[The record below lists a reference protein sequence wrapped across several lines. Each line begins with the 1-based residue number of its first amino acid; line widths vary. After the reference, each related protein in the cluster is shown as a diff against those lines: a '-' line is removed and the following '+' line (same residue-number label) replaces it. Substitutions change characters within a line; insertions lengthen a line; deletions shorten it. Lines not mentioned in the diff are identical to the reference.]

1 MKLAEFQNITP
12 LVNIPSI
19 LQNGILS
26 HAQTLKLPHRSVAL
40 QEVQDKRDKV
50 QIPGGLTLHEYANVY
65 FHARNPMMSRRR
77 NEAQSLCVL
86 RVSTDILKISGAV
99 ITDQNAV
106 SKYVKFSAPDRLKF
120 MNLDYVFAANWKHPD
135 NQIEEWRH
143 SSAKCAEALIPHRIP
158 ADYLLGAY
166 VVNATVRTKLEELGF
181 ALPIDV
187 NADLF
192 FTEP

>member
-19 LQNGILS
+19 LEHGILS
-26 HAQTLKLPHRSVAL
+26 HAQASKLPHHSVAL
-40 QEVQDKRDKV
+40 QEVQDKRDQK
-50 QIPGGLTLHEYANVY
+50 QIPGGLALHEYANVY

-77 NEAQSLCVL
+77 NEAHSLCVL
-86 RVSTDILKISGAV
+86 RVSTEILKISGTV

-106 SKYVKFSAPDRLKF
+106 SKYVKFSAPDRLKL

-135 NQIEEWRH
+135 DQIEEWRH
-143 SSAKCAEALIPHRIP
+143 SSAKCAEALIPKKIP
-158 ADYLLGAY
+158 PHYLLGAY
-166 VVNATVRTKLEELGF
+166 VVSDAARGKLEELGF
-181 ALPIDV
+181 ALPIDI

-192 FTEP
+192 FH

>member
-26 HAQTLKLPHRSVAL
+26 HAEASKLPHRSVAL

-50 QIPGGLTLHEYANVY
+50 QIPGGLILHEYANVY
-65 FHARNPMMSRRR
+65 FHARNPMMSLRR
-77 NEAQSLCVL
+77 NQAQSLCVL

-120 MNLDYVFAANWKHPD
+120 MNLDYLFAANWKHPD

-187 NADLF
+187 SEDLF
-192 FTEP
+192 FH

>member
-19 LQNGILS
+19 LRHGILS
-26 HAQTLKLPHRSVAL
+26 HAQASKLPHHSVAL
-40 QEVQDKRDKV
+40 QEVQDKRDQK
-50 QIPGGLTLHEYANVY
+50 QIPGGLALHEYANVY

-77 NEAQSLCVL
+77 NEALSLCVL
-86 RVSTDILKISGAV
+86 RVSVEILKIPGAV

-120 MNLDYVFAANWKHPD
+120 MDLDYVFAANWKHPE

-143 SSAKCAEALIPHRIP
+143 SSAKCAEALIPQRIP
-158 ADYLLGAY
+158 PDYLLGAY
-166 VVNATVRTKLEELGF
+166 VLNDAVRAEMNTLGF
-181 ALPIDV
+181 ALPIDI

-192 FTEP
+192 FH

>member
-1 MKLAEFQNITP
+1 MKLTEFQNITP

-26 HAQTLKLPHRSVAL
+26 HAQASKLPHHSVAL
-40 QEVQDKRDKV
+40 QEVQEKRDKI
-50 QIPGGLTLHEYANVY
+50 QIPGGLSLHEYANVY

-77 NEAQSLCVL
+77 NEANSLCVL
-86 RVSTDILKISGAV
+86 RVSTEILKISGAV

-106 SKYVKFSAPDRLKF
+106 SKYVKFSAPDRLKS
-120 MNLDYVFAANWKHPD
+120 MNLKYIFAADWKHPD

-143 SSAKCAEALIPHRIP
+143 SSAKCAEALIPKEIP
-158 ADYLLGAY
+158 PHYILGAY
-166 VVNATVRTKLEELGF
+166 IVSDAVRANLTGLGF
-181 ALPIDV
+181 ELPIHI

-192 FTEP
+192 FH

>member
-1 MKLAEFQNITP
+1 MKLSEFQNITP

-19 LQNGILS
+19 LVNGILS
-26 HAQTLKLPHRSVAL
+26 HAQASKLPHHSVAL
-40 QEVQDKRDKV
+40 QDVQDKRDKV

-86 RVSTDILKISGAV
+86 RVSTEILKIQGAV

-135 NQIEEWRH
+135 DQIEEWRH
-143 SSAKCAEALIPHRIP
+143 SSAKCAEALIPKRIP
-158 ADYLLGAY
+158 PDYLLGAY
-166 VVNATVRTKLEELGF
+166 VVNDDARTELASLGF
-181 ALPIDV
+181 ALPIDI
-187 NADLF
+187 NSDLF
-192 FTEP
+192 FH

>member
-19 LQNGILS
+19 LRDGILS
-26 HAQTLKLPHRSVAL
+26 HAQASKLPHHSVAL
-40 QEVQDKRDKV
+40 QEVQDKRDQK
-50 QIPGGLTLHEYANVY
+50 QIPGGLALHEYANVY

-77 NEAQSLCVL
+77 NEANSICVL
-86 RVSTDILKISGAV
+86 RVSTEILKIAGAV

-120 MNLDYVFAANWKHPD
+120 MDLDYVFAANWKHPD

-143 SSAKCAEALIPHRIP
+143 SSAKCAEALIPRRIP
-158 ADYLLGAY
+158 PHYLLGAY
-166 VVNATVRTKLEELGF
+166 VVNDAVRVELTALGF
-181 ALPIDV
+181 TLPIEI

-192 FTEP
+192 FH

>member
-1 MKLAEFQNITP
+1 MKLVEFQNITP

-19 LQNGILS
+19 LEHGILS
-26 HAQTLKLPHRSVAL
+26 HAQASKLPHHSVAL
-40 QEVQDKRDKV
+40 QQVQDKRDQK
-50 QIPGGLTLHEYANVY
+50 QIPGGLALHEYANVY

-77 NEAQSLCVL
+77 NEAHSLCVL
-86 RVSTDILKISGAV
+86 RVSTEILKISGAV

-135 NQIEEWRH
+135 DQIEEWRH
-143 SSAKCAEALIPHRIP
+143 SSAKCAEALIPKKIP
-158 ADYLLGAY
+158 PHYLLGAY
-166 VVNATVRTKLEELGF
+166 VVSDGVRAKLEELGF

-192 FTEP
+192 FH

>member
-19 LQNGILS
+19 LEHGILS
-26 HAQTLKLPHRSVAL
+26 HAQASKLPHDSVAL
-40 QEVQDKRDKV
+40 QEVQDKRDRI
-50 QIPGGLTLHEYANVY
+50 QIPGGLSLHGYANVY

-77 NEAQSLCVL
+77 DEADTLCVL
-86 RVSTDILKISGAV
+86 RVSTDILKIPGAV

-106 SKYVKFSAPDRLKF
+106 SQYVKFSAPDRLKF
-120 MNLDYVFAANWKHPD
+120 VDLDYVFAANWKHPD
-135 NQIEEWRH
+135 DQIAEWRH
-143 SSAKCAEALIPHRIP
+143 SSAKCAEALIPKKIP
-158 ADYLLGAY
+158 PHCLLGAY
-166 VVNATVRTKLEELGF
+166 VVSDTVRAKLEELGF

-192 FTEP
+192 FH

>member
-19 LQNGILS
+19 LRNGILS
-26 HAQTLKLPHRSVAL
+26 HVEASKLPHQSVAL
-40 QEVQDKRDKV
+40 QEVQDKRDKI
-50 QIPGGLTLHEYANVY
+50 QIPGGLALHEYANVY

-77 NEAQSLCVL
+77 NEAHSICVL
-86 RVSTDILKISGAV
+86 RVSTEILKISGAV

-106 SKYVKFSAPDRLKF
+106 SKYVKFSAPDRLRV
-120 MNLDYVFAANWKHPD
+120 MDLDYVFAANWKHPD

-143 SSAKCAEALIPHRIP
+143 SSAKCAEALIPKKIP
-158 ADYLLGAY
+158 PDYLLGAY
-166 VVNATVRTKLEELGF
+166 VVSEAVRGQLKELGF
-181 ALPIDV
+181 ALPIEV

-192 FTEP
+192 FH

>member
-19 LQNGILS
+19 LQHGILS
-26 HAQTLKLPHRSVAL
+26 HAQASKLPHHSVAL
-40 QEVQDKRDKV
+40 QEVQDKRDQK
-50 QIPGGLTLHEYANVY
+50 QIPGGRALHEYANVY

-77 NEAQSLCVL
+77 NEAHALCVL

-106 SKYVKFSAPDRLKF
+106 SKYVKFSAPDRLKL
-120 MNLDYVFAANWKHPD
+120 MDLDYVFAASWKHTD
-135 NQIEEWRH
+135 NQIEEWQH
-143 SSAKCAEALIPHRIP
+143 SSAKCAEALIPQRIP
-158 ADYLLGAY
+158 PDYLLGAY
-166 VVNATVRTKLEELGF
+166 VVNEAVRAELATLGF

-192 FTEP
+192 FH